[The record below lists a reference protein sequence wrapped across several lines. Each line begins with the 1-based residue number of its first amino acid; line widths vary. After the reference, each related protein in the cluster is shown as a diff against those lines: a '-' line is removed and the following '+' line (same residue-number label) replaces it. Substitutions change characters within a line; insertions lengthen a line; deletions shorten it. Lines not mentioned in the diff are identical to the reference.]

1 MRKSIGLYFG
11 TFNPIH
17 VGHLIIANHMV
28 QNAGLD
34 QVWFVVTPQNPL
46 KPKASL
52 LADYHRLALVRIAV
66 DDNPNIEASNVE
78 FDLPQPSYTIH
89 TLVSLSEKY
98 PDYNFTIIMGE
109 DNLNTLQKWKNYEQI
124 LNNYAIL
131 VYPRVESDENL
142 SVNTESR
149 SPLLDLE
156 NVTMI
161 DAPLMKLSASFIR
174 RSIKEGKDVRYLLT
188 EKVVKYIDEMNFYK

>member
-1 MRKSIGLYFG
+1 MKKSIGLYFG

-17 VGHLIIANHMV
+17 VGHLIIANHMA
-28 QNAGLD
+28 QNADLD

-52 LADYHRLALVRIAV
+52 LADYHRLALVRLAV
-66 DDNPNIEASNVE
+66 DDNPRIEASNIE
-78 FDLPQPSYTIH
+78 FDLPQPSYTVL
-89 TLVSLSEKY
+89 TLASLSDKY
-98 PDYNFTIIMGE
+98 PDYDFTIIMGE
-109 DNLNTLQKWKNYEQI
+109 DNLNTLHKWKNYEA
-124 LNNYAIL
+124 LLEHYSIL

-149 SPLLDLE
+149 SPLLDRD

>member
-1 MRKSIGLYFG
+1 M
-11 TFNPIH
+11 
-17 VGHLIIANHMV
+17 
-28 QNAGLD
+28 
-34 QVWFVVTPQNPL
+34 
-46 KPKASL
+46 
-52 LADYHRLALVRIAV
+52 
-66 DDNPNIEASNVE
+66 
-78 FDLPQPSYTIH
+78 
-89 TLVSLSEKY
+89 
-98 PDYNFTIIMGE
+98 
-109 DNLNTLQKWKNYEQI
+109 
-124 LNNYAIL
+124 